1 MRYPSETTD
10 RIAVPRRRAIQ
21 TWGFFVLLLVAV
33 GFLVLGKTGTG
44 VMERVRTGLGDVLE
58 PVMETL
64 AQPIRVFSRGVQ
76 GVEGF
81 FDVYSKNQ
89 GLREANR
96 RLEEWQGR
104 ALALAAENESL
115 RRLTNFR
122 PATPGGAVSLRVV
135 SDSTGVFVQSVLA
148 GVGSDAG
155 LSKGD
160 AVVDTSGLV
169 GRVIETGRRSARI
182 LLVTDI
188 NSKIPVVVQR
198 TRVPAILAGNNGSTL
213 TLEFLP
219 DGAEVEPGDRVVTS
233 GHGDV
238 FPPDIQ
244 VGEVVAKREG
254 GPLVR
259 PSADL
264 RRLDYVRVLTVP
276 RADLGAGPPAEDAQ
290 PAKGAQK
297 E

>member
-1 MRYPSETTD
+1 
-10 RIAVPRRRAIQ
+10 
-21 TWGFFVLLLVAV
+21 
-33 GFLVLGKTGTG
+33 
-44 VMERVRTGLGDVLE
+44 MERVRVGINDALE

-64 AQPIRVFSRGVQ
+64 AQPIRSLSRGVQ

-81 FDVYSKNQ
+81 FDVYSKNK
-89 GLREANR
+89 GLREANQ
-96 RLEEWQGR
+96 RLEQWQNR
-104 ALALAAENESL
+104 ALTLAAENESL
-115 RRLTNFR
+115 RRLTNFK
-122 PATPGGAVSLRVV
+122 PAAPGGAVSLRVV

-148 GVGSDAG
+148 GVGRNAG

-160 AVVDTSGLV
+160 AVVDVSGLV

-182 LLVTDI
+182 LLITDI

-198 TRVPAILAGNNGSTL
+198 TRVPAILAGNNGATL

-244 VGEVVAKREG
+244 VGEVVAKRGDEL
-254 GPLVR
+254 LVR

-264 RRLDYVRVLTVP
+264 GRLDYVRVLTVP
-276 RADLGAGPPAEDAQ
+276 RVDLGTGHPAEGAQ
-290 PAKGAQK
+290 PARGPQK
-297 E
+297 K